1 MNDPTEKSGMK
12 RWWTLS
18 LIMALAAEVAVCL
31 VLFAP
36 QRHAMGRLA
45 ERKRL
50 VEEQLGEAE
59 RAAAEFRNLEEQ
71 IHQAR
76 NVFAL
81 EMEFFTNEAT
91 RDAIM
96 SAVVRANNSETI
108 TLLEL
113 APAAVPGGQEPASDR
128 QGRAGTACDSWKLRC
143 RGDYRNLTLFLS
155 RLEGEGVLLDS
166 RGFSVDATDKTG
178 AELQVFLRALATESV
193 SRALTEADKRSGD
206 PGQERKTTGETK
218 AGKGVERE
226 A

>member
-1 MNDPTEKSGMK
+1 
-12 RWWTLS
+12 
-18 LIMALAAEVAVCL
+18 MALATEVAVCL
-31 VLFAP
+31 LLFVP

-71 IHQAR
+71 IGQAR
-76 NVFAL
+76 KVFAL
-81 EMEFFTNEAT
+81 EMEFFANEPT

-96 SAVVRANNSETI
+96 SAVVRANHSETI
-108 TLLEL
+108 ALLEL
-113 APAAVPGGQEPASDR
+113 APTAAPGGQEIAS
-128 QGRAGTACDSWKLRC
+128 ACDSWKLRC

-155 RLEGEGVLLDS
+155 RLEAEGVLLDS
-166 RGFSVDATDKTG
+166 RGFSVDASDNAG
-178 AELQVFLRALATESV
+178 VELQVVLRALSAESL

-206 PGQERKTTGETK
+206 PDQERKTSGETK
-218 AGKGVERE
+218 AGKGVKSE